1 MEKKTYALMK
11 KLKKGYKDTGSR
23 FTGRAPS
30 QAAKKAARQGH
41 KTIYLRQTGKDT
53 IRVYKGSIKR
63 KKLTSDTPFKR
74 KGQTVKIGQ
83 AKYLRTIKIK

>member
-23 FTGRAPS
+23 FTGRSPS

-41 KTIYLRQTGKDT
+41 KTIYLRQTGKDN
-53 IRVYKGSIKR
+53 IRVYRGSIKSKR
-63 KKLTSDTPFKR
+63 LTEDTPFKR
-74 KGQTVKIGQ
+74 KGQTVKIGN
-83 AKYLRTIKIK
+83 AKYVKTIKVK